1 MIWPQPYEKPKRV
14 RVVQEQRYDDDGF
27 DYAVTFGIGTVA
39 RHIPTREAAEE
50 IAAIYETGDAMSK
63 HTPGPWYYTNEGINS
78 MGIVEKDGTN
88 IMHMATLRN
97 SSASRHMEANAR
109 LIAAAPDLLE
119 ALRMVLDDPD
129 ALDGRPRTY
138 QCVRAA
144 IAKAG
149 VEGMP

>member
-1 MIWPQPYEKPKRV
+1 
-14 RVVQEQRYDDDGF
+14 
-27 DYAVTFGIGTVA
+27 
-39 RHIPTREAAEE
+39 
-50 IAAIYETGDAMSK
+50 MSK

-88 IMHMATLRN
+88 IMHMATLQN

-119 ALRMVLDDPD
+119 ALKIFLNEFNDSEVMM
-129 ALDGRPRTY
+129 RTPIAY
-138 QCVRAA
+138 YKAVSAARAA
-144 IAKAG
+144 IAKAE